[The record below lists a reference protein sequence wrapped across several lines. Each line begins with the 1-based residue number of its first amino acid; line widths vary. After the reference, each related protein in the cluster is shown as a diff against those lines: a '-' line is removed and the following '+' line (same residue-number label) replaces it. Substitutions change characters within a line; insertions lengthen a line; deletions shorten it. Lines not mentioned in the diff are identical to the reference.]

1 MTGTVTRPTRS
12 RRATAARNDRI
23 ALAAVLVLM
32 AGFLGTSAWLL
43 G

>member
-1 MTGTVTRPTRS
+1 MIDTARRPTRS
-12 RRATAARNDRI
+12 RREAAARHDRI

-32 AGFLGTSAWLL
+32 VGFLGTSAWLL